1 MNPARKLYLDNIRWV
16 TVVLVVI
23 ERFSTIL
30 EQLLRG
36 ERHKNSRGTGSQ
48 ATTNLNQVLCQRQ
61 AAHQSGFL
69 LKIQTTQIAVML
81 LGDAL
86 CLEHI
91 VLQFLLGAPG
101 VQHQKCHHEHSLILA
116 LQFFQK

>member
-1 MNPARKLYLDNIRWV
+1 DK
-16 TVVLVVI
+16 VVRQSIQPVI

-36 ERHKNSRGTGSQ
+36 ERHKNRRGTGSQ
-48 ATTNLNQVLCQRQ
+48 ATTNPNQVLCQRQ

-69 LKIQTTQIAVML
+69 LKIQTKQIAVML

-91 VLQFLLGAPG
+91 VPQFLPGAPG
-101 VQHQKCHHEHSLILA
+101 GQHQKCHHEH
-116 LQFFQK
+116 